1 MLSACAT
8 PPEVFSLSRDDVR
21 EITAVVNQRADIRK
35 PLLRIASFEAGQAD
49 VRTGRDYTAGDRIN
63 SFEMAKRGGRGRS
76 SLRSKTT
83 RLLLPLLIRTDG
95 GDTERPNQAMQLTA
109 VSFAINV

>member
-1 MLSACAT
+1 MHRVLLVAVCVMLSACAT

-63 SFEMAKRGGRGRS
+63 SFEMAKCGGRWTIIS
-76 SLRSKTT
+76 
-83 RLLLPLLIRTDG
+83 
-95 GDTERPNQAMQLTA
+95 
-109 VSFAINV
+109 AIKDDQIIVTSADSHRRR